1 MHVSALENAQRFAEC
16 YLTAEQEKV
25 GRIVEIGSQI
35 IANQKSL
42 RDVFESRCRQ
52 YVGLDFANA
61 LGVDIILSDPY
72 QLPLDVD
79 YADVVIS
86 SSCFE
91 HAEFFWLSFLEI
103 VRICKPGGLIYI
115 NAPSNGM
122 FHRYPV
128 DCWRF
133 YPDSGVALQNWANR
147 NNSPVVLLES
157 YISNQKNDCW
167 NDFVGVWAKGDQ
179 SPPRYQRRIVD
190 TFSDFTNGLRTGATS
205 FIHPTANTED
215 MARRILGGQM
225 MSSNFSV
232 KWY

>member
-1 MHVSALENAQRFAEC
+1 MHVTALENAQRFADC
-16 YLTAEQEKV
+16 YLVADHQKV
-25 GRIVEIGSQI
+25 NRIAEIGSQI
-35 IANQKSL
+35 ITNQKSL
-42 RDVFESRCRQ
+42 RDILRTRAVN
-52 YVGLDFANA
+52 YVGIDFVDAK
-61 LGVDIILSDPY
+61 GVDIVLADPY
-72 QLPLDVD
+72 QIPTEAD
-79 YADVVIS
+79 YADVVVS
-86 SSCFE
+86 SSCIE
-91 HAEFFWLSFLEI
+91 HAEFFWLTFLEI

-115 NAPSNGM
+115 NAPSNGS

-147 NNSPVVLLES
+147 SVSSVVLLES

-167 NDFVGVWAKGDQ
+167 SDFVGVWAKGDQ